1 MEKPLLEKYL
11 LETAAYDPRMALS
24 DEILDQEE
32 LLVAVARAWTTDG
45 DAIRAV
51 IRERLKEIRN
61 KLVMSAT
68 PYEVLPLRQA
78 LVEVA
83 AILEDF
89 ERYTAEADAR
99 RKKDNEE
106 GSPPESDAEETNS

>member
-1 MEKPLLEKYL
+1 MNKPLLEKYL
-11 LETAAYDPRMALS
+11 LETAVYDPAHALS
-24 DEILDQEE
+24 DEILDQDE
-32 LLVAVARAWTTDG
+32 LLGSVAQAWTTNG

-51 IRERLKEIRN
+51 VRQRLSKIRTA
-61 KLVMSAT
+61 LVMTAT

-99 RKKDNEE
+99 HKQDEE
-106 GSPPESDAEETNS
+106 GSPPEDE